1 MIVEIARAARRCD
14 DYVAERLG
22 RPYHA
27 VLGAGLVVEIVER
40 LRDFD
45 KVTERTGL
53 LRIGFA
59 LAVYCLLLLHQVGE
73 LDERRQRR
81 LDHSA

>member
-1 MIVEIARAARRCD
+1 MIAEIARAARRCD
-14 DYVAERLG
+14 DYIAERLG

-27 VLGAGLVVEIVER
+27 VLGASLVAEIVER
-40 LRDFD
+40 VRDID
-45 KVTERTGL
+45 TVTGREGV

-81 LDHSA
+81 RERAS

>member
-1 MIVEIARAARRCD
+1 MIIDIARAAHHLD
-14 DYVAERLG
+14 EVIAERLG

-27 VLGAGLVVEIVER
+27 VLGISLVAELVDRI
-40 LRDFD
+40 RDFD
-45 KVTERTGL
+45 KVTDHAGL

-73 LDERRQRR
+73 LAERRQQKRDR
-81 LDHSA
+81 AA